1 MPVSLEV
8 QSHCGTTQYADGLIP
23 CLAVGYSSI
32 SWLLLPFSFPEE
44 NISSF
49 FCNCQCLE
57 CPRRT
62 SGWNALTESWAKFDL

>member
-32 SWLLLPFSFPEE
+32 SWLLLPFSFPKE

-57 CPRRT
+57 CPRRA